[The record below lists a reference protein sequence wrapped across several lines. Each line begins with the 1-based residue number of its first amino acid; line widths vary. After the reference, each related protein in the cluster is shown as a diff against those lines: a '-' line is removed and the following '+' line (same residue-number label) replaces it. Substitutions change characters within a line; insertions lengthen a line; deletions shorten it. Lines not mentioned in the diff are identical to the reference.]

1 VPGIGRAI
9 CIAIV
14 LTFAAVFARA
24 EVLTVAVASN
34 FAGTAE
40 RLASGFEQDTGF
52 AVRLVTGSSGKIFA
66 QIANGAPFDVFL
78 SADQARPEEL
88 EQRGLAVSGSRITY
102 ALGRLVLWSR
112 DPEYDGS
119 NCLDELARLDAGR
132 LAIANPRHAP
142 YGVAARDFLRNAGLW
157 ERFEPR
163 LLVGENIAQTL
174 QFAAT
179 GGARFALVAAS
190 QLLSSNIPVASC
202 SEAIASDRHAPIRQQ
217 AVLLRRAVDNKAALG
232 FLEYLKSPAAI
243 AVIKDAAYDIEEAS
257 D

>member
-1 VPGIGRAI
+1 MPGIGRAMF
-9 CIAIV
+9 IAIV
-14 LTFAAVFARA
+14 LTSAAVFARA

-34 FAGTAE
+34 FAQTAE
-40 RLASGFEQDTGF
+40 RLASGFEQDSGF
-52 AVRLVTGSSGKIFA
+52 EVRLVTGSSGKLFA

-78 SADQARPEEL
+78 SADQARPEAL
-88 EQRGLAVSGSRITY
+88 EQQGLGVSGSRVTY

-112 DPEYDGS
+112 DPEYSGR
-119 NCLDELARLDAGR
+119 NCLDELARLGAGR

-142 YGVAARDFLRNAGLW
+142 YGMAARDFLANAGLW
-157 ERFEPR
+157 QRLEPR

-190 QLLSSNIPVASC
+190 QLLSAEVPVASC
-202 SEAIASDRHAPIRQQ
+202 SEAIASTRHAPIRQQ
-217 AVLLRRAVDNKAALG
+217 AVLLQRAADNRAALR
-232 FLEYLKSPAAI
+232 FLAYLKSPAAI
-243 AVIKDAAYDIEEAS
+243 AVIKAAAYDIEEVS